1 MNPIVTMY
9 MKNGARIVLELLP
22 EAAPNTVRSFL
33 YAVSTGCM
41 NGHAIERIVPGNW
54 ICLLYTSP
62 SPRD

>member
-1 MNPIVTMY
+1 MNPIVTIY

-41 NGHAIERIVPGNW
+41 NGHAIER
-54 ICLLYTSP
+54 LLGRSAAGI
-62 SPRD
+62 